1 VRFHIQQD
9 SDIPASTQ
17 LNNQICFAIAARH
30 YPPGHRLPST
40 RQLAM
45 QTGLH
50 RNTISKVYRQLE
62 VDGVVEAIAGSG
74 IYVRDNLIK
83 REFTKSLYSK
93 DKISKAPDQE
103 AKKVVDNLISLG
115 FTLQE
120 TREILN
126 NEIDW
131 RIKCGSR
138 IIVSTPREDIGAS
151 MLIAEVLSTTVNVP
165 VEVVPMEEIEKV
177 LSNSYNG
184 TIVTSRYFLQPLEKV
199 AKQHGV
205 RAIAVDLS
213 DFQKELKILKELNT
227 GSCVGIVSI
236 SPGLLRAA
244 EVIIHSMRG
253 SELMLMT
260 AISDNNSRLLSLL
273 KASNHIVC
281 DGPSLSVVEN
291 TLLKN
296 RSQLMRLPQII
307 CAKNYLSIETIN
319 HLKKEINLKV
329 KLGIAYNP
337 YLKKY
342 YNISSERERFERK
355 ISTGLINSIWFQ
367 YGTDIKVLQNEL
379 TYLKKIVKDEK
390 LNLFGSLFIPS
401 KQFIARFKFRP
412 WKEVYISEKCLFALD
427 NFFKFT
433 SDLVSFYKNNNV
445 TPVIESDF
453 LSSEKLDSVYS
464 FLENER

>member
-1 VRFHIQQD
+1 MRFHIQQD

-17 LNNQICFAIAARH
+17 LYNQICFAIAARH

-62 VDGVVEAIAGSG
+62 IDGVVEAIAGSG
-74 IYVRDNLIK
+74 IYVRDNANK
-83 REFTKSLYSK
+83 RDLSNSFSTKSSSGKL
-93 DKISKAPDQE
+93 PDQE
-103 AKKVVDNLISLG
+103 AKNVIDKLISLG

-120 TREILN
+120 TRRVLTH
-126 NEIDW
+126 EIDW
-131 RIKCGSR
+131 RIKCGAR
-138 IIVSTPREDIGAS
+138 ILVSTPREDIGAS
-151 MLIAEVLSTTVNVP
+151 MLKAEDLSPMISVP
-165 VEVVPMEEIEKV
+165 VEVVPMEELEKV
-177 LSNSYNG
+177 LRNSNHG

-199 AKQHGV
+199 AKKHSI

-213 DFQKELKILKELNT
+213 DFQKELKILKELKA

-260 AISDNNSRLLSLL
+260 AISDNNNRLLSLL
-273 KASNHIVC
+273 KSSNHIVC

-307 CAKNYLSIETIN
+307 CAKNYLSLETIN
-319 HLKKEINLKV
+319 QLKKEIGV
-329 KLGIAYNP
+329 IA
-337 YLKKY
+337 
-342 YNISSERERFERK
+342 
-355 ISTGLINSIWFQ
+355 
-367 YGTDIKVLQNEL
+367 
-379 TYLKKIVKDEK
+379 
-390 LNLFGSLFIPS
+390 
-401 KQFIARFKFRP
+401 
-412 WKEVYISEKCLFALD
+412 
-427 NFFKFT
+427 
-433 SDLVSFYKNNNV
+433 
-445 TPVIESDF
+445 
-453 LSSEKLDSVYS
+453 
-464 FLENER
+464 

>member
-1 VRFHIQQD
+1 MRFHIQQE

-17 LNNQICFAIAARH
+17 LYNQICFAIAARH

-62 VDGVVEAIAGSG
+62 IDGVVEAIAGSG

-83 REFTKSLYSK
+83 KNFKKSIYSK
-93 DKISKAPDQE
+93 DKKIKPPDLE
-103 AKKVVDNLISLG
+103 AKKAIDNFINLG
-115 FTLQE
+115 CTLQE
-120 TREILN
+120 TREILT

-131 RIKCGSR
+131 RIKCGAR

-151 MLIAEVLSTTVNVP
+151 MLIAEDLSPKVNVP
-165 VEVVPMEEIEKV
+165 VDVVPMEELEKV
-177 LSNSYNG
+177 LSNSNNG
-184 TIVTSRYFLQPLEKV
+184 TIVTSRYFLQPLEKI

-213 DFQKELKILKELNT
+213 DFQKELKILKELNA

-253 SELMLMT
+253 NDLMLMT
-260 AISDNNSRLLSLL
+260 AISDNKSRLLSLL
-273 KASNHIVC
+273 KTSNYIVC

-291 TLLKN
+291 ALLIN

-307 CAKNYLSIETIN
+307 CAKHYLSTETIN
-319 HLKKEINLKV
+319 QLKNEI
-329 KLGIAYNP
+329 GI
-337 YLKKY
+337 
-342 YNISSERERFERK
+342 
-355 ISTGLINSIWFQ
+355 IN
-367 YGTDIKVLQNEL
+367 
-379 TYLKKIVKDEK
+379 
-390 LNLFGSLFIPS
+390 
-401 KQFIARFKFRP
+401 
-412 WKEVYISEKCLFALD
+412 
-427 NFFKFT
+427 
-433 SDLVSFYKNNNV
+433 
-445 TPVIESDF
+445 
-453 LSSEKLDSVYS
+453 
-464 FLENER
+464 